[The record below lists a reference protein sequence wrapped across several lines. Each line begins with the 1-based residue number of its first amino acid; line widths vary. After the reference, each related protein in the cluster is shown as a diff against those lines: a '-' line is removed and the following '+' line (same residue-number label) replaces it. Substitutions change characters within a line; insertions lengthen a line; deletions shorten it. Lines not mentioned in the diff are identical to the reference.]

1 VSFRLLLRSGLLRAL
16 LVLPALL
23 LRAIILLAHLLR
35 VWLLDTL
42 MILPSLLLSA
52 LFLRALLRLDVLI
65 ALLLCLIRM
74 LLRLAFVRMLVVLLR
89 VTDCHYAEQQD
100 RQQRCVHNSYSS
112 HDLSFCPNLVLI
124 DRSFVEL
131 AIRRVVDRLSD

>member
-1 VSFRLLLRSGLLRAL
+1 VSFRLLQRSGLLRAL

-65 ALLLCLIRM
+65 PLLLCLIRM

-100 RQQRCVHNSYSS
+100 CQQRCVHNSYSS
-112 HDLSFCPNLVLI
+112 HDLSFCTNLISI
-124 DRSFVEL
+124 DRSL
-131 AIRRVVDRLSD
+131 LSLL